1 MKQIIVVAGPTAVG
15 KTKYAIEAAKAF
27 NGEVVSCDSMQ
38 LYKYMDI
45 GSAKPTKDELAQVP
59 HHLVDFVEPKDAFS
73 VAEYQKLAKE
83 AISQI
88 FEKGKTPVIAGGT
101 GLYLNS
107 ILYDMDFS
115 NAEANEELRK
125 ELEREASEFGPEF
138 LHDKLKSLDEEAA
151 ERIHPNNV
159 KKVIRAIEGAMA
171 GDKIRDF
178 KNCTQKCNDYD
189 RILIG
194 LTRDREELYDRINLR
209 VDLLVEEGLFDEVE
223 GLLKSGLTEDDIA
236 MKGIGYKEIIG
247 YFNGQYSKE
256 EAIELTKKNTRH
268 LAKRQITWF
277 KRYEDIHWINISEFE
292 DDETAIKEM
301 LLWIKNKSEFT
312 TKVINPTT

>member
-88 FEKGKTPVIAGGT
+88 FEKAKTPVIAGGT

-178 KNCTQKCNDYD
+178 KNCTQKCKDYD

-223 GLLKSGLTEDDIA
+223 GLVKSGLTEDDIA